1 MQPSFAATHTASLVM
16 KKFVVKW
23 KTGFN
28 ASYTFATGRPYYQ
41 IRKDANQNNYIYDKG
56 RTIHYNGLGF
66 SLNYLPNL
74 GKTKARAFTVL
85 VLSVSNVLGQKQIYG
100 YNYAAVAD
108 RKLPILPPSKRF
120 VYIGCFISIG
130 IDRTQDAIN
139 NNL

>member
-1 MQPSFAATHTASLVM
+1 M
-16 KKFVVKW
+16 KKFVVPW

-41 IRKDANQNNYIYDKG
+41 LKTNGNQQTYFNDRGKTINY
-56 RTIHYNGLGF
+56 NALGF

-74 GKTKARAFTVL
+74 GKEKAKAFSVL
-85 VLSVSNVLGQKQIYG
+85 VLSVSNILGQKQVFG
-100 YNYAAVAD
+100 YNYATVAD
-108 RKLPILPPSKRF
+108 RKLPILPPAKRF
-120 VYIGCFISIG
+120 VYLGCFISIG